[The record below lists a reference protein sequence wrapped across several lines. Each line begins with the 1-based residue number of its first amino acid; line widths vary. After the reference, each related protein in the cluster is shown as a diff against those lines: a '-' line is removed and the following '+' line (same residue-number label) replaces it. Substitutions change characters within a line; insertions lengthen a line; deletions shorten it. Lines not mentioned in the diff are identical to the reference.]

1 MGEMLMQTW
10 EGYATQLVNAEQG
23 DLLTAL
29 KDVIEKEAINM
40 SQEVNVFIGKDTRYD
55 LQPCLSSHPGD
66 LAGVHTQLITP
77 LDLYRSSSARLSLA
91 VVDGV
96 HALGGHVKGRLM
108 KLLNP
113 NFKMSLL
120 SNIHFHFFSSL
131 SSYFAV

>member
-1 MGEMLMQTW
+1 MKLIDPMGEMLMQTW

-66 LAGVHTQLITP
+66 LAGVQTQLITP
-77 LDLYRSSSARLSLA
+77 
-91 VVDGV
+91 
-96 HALGGHVKGRLM
+96 H
-108 KLLNP
+108 
-113 NFKMSLL
+113 
-120 SNIHFHFFSSL
+120 
-131 SSYFAV
+131 